1 MRSIPFG
8 LASVVLFAQVP
19 EAPRPSALE
28 RAVVQE
34 LSDLRWRPKVYVKY
48 LRELRPYYEGRILR
62 LPDQVPIKTE
72 EGVKALDEAI
82 AFLESAESAGPL
94 RWNEGLWR
102 AARELATE
110 QAVSGGVGHV
120 GSRGS
125 RMRDRLGRYGTL
137 ASAAGECITY
147 GTEEARMIA
156 IQLVVDDGVP
166 DRGHRRTLFSFDLH
180 QAGAALAPHPQYGQ
194 VCVVDF
200 ADGFIPTPP
209 GRSPR

>member
-1 MRSIPFG
+1 MHCIPL
-8 LASVVLFAQVP
+8 LAATAALLGQAP
-19 EAPRPSALE
+19 EPARPSALE

-62 LPDQVPIKTE
+62 LPERAPIRTE
-72 EGVKALDEAI
+72 EGVRALDEAI

-94 RWNEGLWR
+94 RWNDGLWR
-102 AARELATE
+102 AARELAFD
-110 QAVSGGVGHV
+110 QSGSGGTGHL

-125 RMRDRLGRYGTL
+125 HIRERLDRQGTL
-137 ASAAGECITY
+137 ASAAGECIFY
-147 GTEEARMIA
+147 GPDDARMIA

-180 QAGAALAPHPQYGQ
+180 QAGAALAPHPEWGQ
-194 VCVVDF
+194 VCVIDF
-200 ADGFIPTPP
+200 ADGFVPH
-209 GRSPR
+209 RR